1 MADTQIT
8 VQLVGGLGN
17 QMFGAAAGIALA
29 KRNKASLAFDLSSLE
44 KDAKR
49 AYALQPF
56 GLDAELV
63 TWSKPKRRLSWSASN
78 NDRGARWKE
87 QHFWYDPTFERLTG
101 SVHLSGYLQSPHY
114 FAEQASAVRAAFD
127 PSQIITPKGADLA
140 AAAVSA
146 GDQAIA
152 VHVRRGDYVSD
163 PKAALA
169 HGVQPESY
177 YVRALELIKRSGTEP
192 KIFLVS
198 DDIETAATMFE
209 RWEVIAAHG
218 TSELDDMYLISQ
230 CHHRI
235 IANSSFSWWGAW
247 LGQATDGLTIAPRMW
262 FTKEKMTTTPTFD
275 LLPEEWVLV

>member
-17 QMFGAAAGIALA
+17 QMFGAAAGMALT
-29 KRNKASLAFDLSSLE
+29 KRNKASLAFDLSALE

-49 AYALQPF
+49 AYALEPF
-56 GLDAELV
+56 GLDAALV
-63 TWSKPKRRLSWSASN
+63 TLSKPKRRLPWSAST
-78 NDRGARWKE
+78 NDRGPRWKE

-114 FAEQASAVRAAFD
+114 FADQASAVRAVFD
-127 PSQIITPKGADLA
+127 LSEIITPKGAKLA
-140 AAAVSA
+140 AAAASA
-146 GDQAIA
+146 GDRAVA
-152 VHVRRGDYVSD
+152 VHVRRGDFVSD

-169 HGVQPESY
+169 HGVQPKSY
-177 YVRALELIKRSGTEP
+177 YLRALELIERSGIKP

-198 DDIETAATMFE
+198 DDIDAAAVMFE
-209 RWEVIAAHG
+209 RWDITAAHG
-218 TSELDDMYLISQ
+218 TSELDDMYLIGQ

-247 LGQATDGLTIAPRMW
+247 LGKASGGLTIAPRMW
-262 FTKEKMTTTPTFD
+262 FTKEKLITTPTFD